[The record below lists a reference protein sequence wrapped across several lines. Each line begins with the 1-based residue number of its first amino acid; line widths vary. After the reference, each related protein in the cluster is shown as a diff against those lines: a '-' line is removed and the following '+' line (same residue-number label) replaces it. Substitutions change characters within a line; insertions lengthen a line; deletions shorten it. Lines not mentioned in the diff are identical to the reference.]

1 MSRISEGELD
11 LYWNSDIDFE
21 QIDGCLVIAKP
32 EFGAASYVA
41 ASSVIDIDKPAGRL
55 ITKYDFQDVFNNIPD
70 FEEPGWPVYITEA
83 AEKKWVVLVIDL
95 WRPLVLMPGEA
106 QSTWIYTYP
115 VIRDFVSLLRNHGCE
130 ELCYL
135 GATAPNDSFP
145 KNVFGQPKRTRT
157 YEYHFGE
164 GRKSTSKAFLL
175 PPVWIFPYLFN
186 ASGGKGWITFTGF
199 KENTKDPV
207 DYVAAETLGNYLSK
221 TLSMSV
227 DKKIMMS
234 AADRIREEETESAE
248 MIEEA
253 TKAVASMLP
262 KQPNTN
268 DNMWG

>member
-11 LYWNSDIDFE
+11 IYWKSDIDFE
-21 QIDGCLVIAKP
+21 QIDGCMVIAKP
-32 EFGAASYVA
+32 EFGAASYIATSGLV
-41 ASSVIDIDKPAGRL
+41 DIEKPAGRL
-55 ITKYDFQDVFNNIPD
+55 ITKYDFQDVFNHIPD
-70 FEEPGWPVYITEA
+70 FEEPGWPLYIIEA
-83 AEKKWVVLVIDL
+83 SEKKWLILVIDA

-145 KNVFGQPKRTRT
+145 DNVFGQPKRTRM

-175 PPVWIFPYLFN
+175 PPAWMFPYLFS
-186 ASGGKGWITFTGF
+186 AAGGDGWIGFTGY
-199 KENTKDPV
+199 KQNSKDPV
-207 DYVAAETLGNYLSK
+207 DYIAAGTLASYISK
-221 TLSMSV
+221 TLSMSP
-227 DKKIMMS
+227 DKKAMMN
-234 AADRIREEETESAE
+234 AADRIREEESDTLE
-248 MIEEA
+248 MMEEA
-253 TKAVASMLP
+253 KRVASSMIP
-262 KQPNTN
+262 KQPNAN